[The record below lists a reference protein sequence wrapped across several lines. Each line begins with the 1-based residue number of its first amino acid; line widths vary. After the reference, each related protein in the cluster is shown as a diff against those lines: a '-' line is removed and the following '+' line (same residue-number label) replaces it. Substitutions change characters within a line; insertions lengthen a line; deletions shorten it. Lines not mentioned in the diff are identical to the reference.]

1 MLITV
6 VIRNE
11 KVCPNSWLI
20 MWYETMIADSIAWKH
35 LLFRLSQTSQT
46 VNIFMD
52 MQCFQKLS
60 FRTVTRSLWPS
71 LFSHAGKNSKEKY
84 QMNFADLQR
93 KKPWGEKAFSKLS
106 LNPLYSSVHLSSLN
120 KCCWMQT
127 KHNHPHDNSFWWSF
141 IAMCHFQV
149 FLSHMNP
156 LHPSQV
162 QWFTLLNCIWL
173 TVNKN
178 VSMQI
183 LNFLLLIPFGCN
195 HRVNEIKVKR
205 SLLEV

>member
-1 MLITV
+1 MSKLLTDNVIWDHDSWFYCMETFV
-6 VIRNE
+6 VQTI
-11 KVCPNSWLI
+11 PNI
-20 MWYETMIADSIAWKH
+20 PNGQH
-35 LLFRLSQTSQT
+35 LHGYAVFPKAELQDCNSL
-46 VNIFMD
+46 
-52 MQCFQKLS
+52 
-60 FRTVTRSLWPS
+60 TVTEFILSCW
-71 LFSHAGKNSKEKY
+71 EKY

-141 IAMCHFQV
+141 IAMCHFQM

-156 LHPSQV
+156 LHLSQV
-162 QWFTLLNCIWL
+162 QWFTLLKCIWL